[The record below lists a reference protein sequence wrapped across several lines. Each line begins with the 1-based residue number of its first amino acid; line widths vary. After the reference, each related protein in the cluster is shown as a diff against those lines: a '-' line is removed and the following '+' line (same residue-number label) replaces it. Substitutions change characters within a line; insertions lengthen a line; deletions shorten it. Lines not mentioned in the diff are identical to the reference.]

1 MSTIRIFRQHIPVS
15 YILLAIIE
23 ISVFMLSLYLGVL
36 SGLKVQLTE
45 IEDYFEPL
53 AVEAV
58 FFAITMFFSLA
69 AVGLY
74 QRRLQEGYS
83 SLLARILL
91 AVSLGVLLIHQLSYI
106 FPDFDMSPKVWF
118 SIVGWAFLGILLV
131 RLSFYRMMRADT
143 LKRRV
148 LVLGE
153 GEKASELRAAL
164 PLFNKQGFKLV
175 GFVPLADKM
184 LGLGA
189 NLILASQTDLM
200 TMVEKSQADQIVV
213 AIDNKRHGFPSEQL
227 MKCKLAGIEVVDIVS
242 FYERELGK
250 IMINWIS
257 PSWFIYA
264 DGFQHGAFWRRA
276 KRFSDILVSMVLILI
291 TFPVIALV
299 AMIIWMDSG
308 GRGPVFYRQ
317 TRVGQ
322 YGKIFELL
330 KFRSMQINAEEDGKA
345 RWAQKNDHR
354 VTRIGKWL
362 RRTRIDELPQVINVL
377 KGEMSFVGP
386 RPERPEFV
394 SELEKKIPFYQERH
408 VVKPGITGWAQVCY
422 PYGATEKDALEKLQY
437 DLYYV
442 KNSSLFLDFVILLQ
456 TAEVI
461 LWGKGR

>member
-1 MSTIRIFRQHIPVS
+1 MNTIRIFRQYIPVS

-23 ISVFMLSLYLGVL
+23 LSVFMLSLYLGVF

-53 AVEAV
+53 AFEAI
-58 FFAITMFFSLA
+58 FFSITMFFALV

-83 SLLARILL
+83 SLLARIIL
-91 AVSLGVLLIHQLSYI
+91 AVSLGVLLIHQVSYI
-106 FPDFDMSPKVWF
+106 FPDLDMSPKVWF
-118 SIVGWAFLGILLV
+118 SIVGWAFLGILMV

-143 LKRRV
+143 LKRKV

-153 GEKASELRAAL
+153 GEKANELKSAL

-189 NLILASQTDLM
+189 NLILASQTDLLS
-200 TMVEKSQADQIVV
+200 MVEKSQADQIVV

-276 KRFSDILVSMVLILI
+276 KRSSDILVSLMLIML

-299 AMIIWMDSG
+299 AIIIWLESG
-308 GRGPVFYRQ
+308 GRGPIFYRQ
-317 TRVGQ
+317 ARVGQ

-330 KFRSMQINAEEDGKA
+330 KFRSMRINAEEDGKA
-345 RWAQKNDHR
+345 RWAQKNDNR

-394 SELEKKIPFYQERH
+394 NELEKKIPFYQERH